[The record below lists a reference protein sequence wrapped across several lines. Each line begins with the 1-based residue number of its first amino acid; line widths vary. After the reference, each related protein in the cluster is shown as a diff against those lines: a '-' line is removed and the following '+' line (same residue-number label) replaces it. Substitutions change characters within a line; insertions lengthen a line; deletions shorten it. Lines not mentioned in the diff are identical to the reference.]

1 MQKNVIIGHVFQPK
15 DIINI
20 INLFNQNLLAQ
31 QQKAG
36 DKDENM
42 QDESNMTIQKSIIS
56 TEYGT
61 NPSISPQS

>member
-1 MQKNVIIGHVFQPK
+1 MQADQVPETQGAVMQKNVIIGHVFQPK

-31 QQKAG
+31 QQKSG

-42 QDESNMTIQKSIIS
+42 QDESNITI
-56 TEYGT
+56 
-61 NPSISPQS
+61 